1 MVYTQYMTTPVDQS
15 TISLTRDGDWY
26 VAKDEETGV
35 TSQGRSRSEALAN
48 LSEALELY
56 DESIPDDAEP
66 GVPHAPWFETS
77 S

>member
-1 MVYTQYMTTPVDQS
+1 MSAPVEES
-15 TISLTRDGDWY
+15 NISLTFDGDWY

-35 TSQGRSRSEALAN
+35 TSQGRTRSEALAN

-56 DESIPDDAEP
+56 DEPIPDDVEAT
-66 GVPHAPWFETS
+66 VPDAPWFDPS